1 MRRPERRAAAHVLAR
16 PVAGAPPAPR
26 VPEPERFT
34 LDNALRVVAAPW
46 GALPQVALRLVLPVG
61 ATSDPDGFAGLAG
74 LVGRTVPEGAGARDA
89 DELNA
94 RLDLLGASLDV
105 SVDHDFTEIDMVLL
119 RETLDEAVALL
130 ADVVMRPRFP
140 ARELDRARDEVLDAI
155 EARADEPANVA
166 DDAASLAV
174 FGPTHPYG
182 RPAIGTRDDV
192 ARVDLA
198 AVERFHE
205 AHYRPEGA
213 FLVAAGALDP
223 ERFAA
228 TVAEAF
234 ASWEGTR
241 TRAELPDPSP
251 RAVRAGERIVIPW
264 PDARQSEIRV
274 AGSGLPR
281 ASQDWIP
288 AAVANYLLG
297 GSTITGRL
305 GANLREKRGWT
316 YGARSAFSAG
326 LQSGGW
332 MADTAVDVEVRDAA
346 VREILMEIRRLSDE
360 PIHEAELRR
369 AQDALVLSLPRAFET
384 PDRVVTRFT
393 TIECFGLSRSY
404 WREFPDAVRAVD
416 AETVQR
422 MSRRYLAGEDVVSV
436 CVG

>member
-1 MRRPERRAAAHVLAR
+1 MRRPERGGAARVLSR
-16 PVAGAPPAPR
+16 PAPGAPPAPR
-26 VPEPERFT
+26 VPEPDRFT
-34 LDNALRVVAAPW
+34 LDNGLRVVAAPW

-61 ATSDPDGFAGLAG
+61 ASADPAGLAGLAG
-74 LVGRTVPEGAGARDA
+74 LVGRTVPEGAGSRSA

-119 RETLDEAVALL
+119 RETLDEGVALL

-140 ARELDRARDEVLDAI
+140 AHELDRARDEVLDAI

-166 DDAASLAV
+166 DDAASRAV

-192 ARVDLA
+192 SRVERA
-198 AVERFHE
+198 AVERFHA
-205 AHYRPEGA
+205 AHYRPAGA

-228 TVAEAF
+228 TVAESF
-234 ASWEGTR
+234 GSWAGER
-241 TRAELPDPSP
+241 SRVELPGPPS
-251 RAVRAGERIVIPW
+251 RAARAGDRIVIPW
-264 PDARQSEIRV
+264 PDSRQSEIRV
-274 AGSGLPR
+274 AGTGLQR
-281 ASQDWIP
+281 ASDDWIP
-288 AAVANYLLG
+288 AAVTNYLLG

-326 LQSGGW
+326 VQPGGW

-346 VREILMEIRRLSDE
+346 VREIMREIRRMSE
-360 PIHEAELRR
+360 EEVPEAELRR

-384 PDRVVTRFT
+384 PDRVLTRFT

-404 WREFPDAVRAVD
+404 WRDFPAAVHAVD
-416 AETVQR
+416 VATVQR
-422 MSRRYLAGEDVVSV
+422 MARRYLAAEDVVRV